1 MKKKKLTYLIV
12 GLGLIIALVLIY
24 IFGIRT
30 GKLVPWADVDVATMG
45 LEPSSGTYQVDQT
58 FDVNI
63 VVNTGNR
70 DTDAATAV
78 LNFDSNYL
86 DVVDADSTRAGTQIT
101 PGTIYPNMMTNNV
114 NGNKIV
120 FEGSIDLIADPI
132 VPFNGTGTFATIKF
146 LAKQSGTTS
155 VTFGYVEDSRDMD
168 SSQIISHDGDTILA
182 QPANA
187 TYTIEIP
194 PLQPTVD
201 IKANDSDGPVSID
214 SGSSVN
220 LAWGSVNADS
230 CTASGDWSDNIPTN
244 GTATKDNLT
253 SPKTYIITC
262 TGAGPDAEDNV
273 VVNINYPN
281 APTVDIKANDSD
293 GPTINSGESI
303 TLSWTSADADS
314 CSASGDWSDT
324 IPTNGSATKD
334 NLTSAQTYI
343 IICTGAGE
351 PARDAVTV
359 NVQTGGGGGGG
370 GGHNNGGTGDTGGTS
385 DTGSTATTTPSTST
399 TTTKPPSTSISKL
412 PSTTQ
417 PQTTP
422 EKTNVTVKN
431 SAFKTWAL
439 WFLYAI
445 IPAFLAGA
453 AIYLYLKRKK
463 QNKNDQVI

>member
-201 IKANDSDGPVSID
+201 IKANDSDGP
-214 SGSSVN
+214 
-220 LAWGSVNADS
+220 
-230 CTASGDWSDNIPTN
+230 
-244 GTATKDNLT
+244 
-253 SPKTYIITC
+253 
-262 TGAGPDAEDNV
+262 
-273 VVNINYPN
+273 
-281 APTVDIKANDSD
+281 
-293 GPTINSGESI
+293 TINSGESI